1 VTSPDGSA
9 AVARARLLVL
19 GAAVLWSLSGLFL
32 KSPVIEGIE
41 PLAARGPLVACW
53 RTLFAALVV
62 APFVRWRRVR
72 WRWGLLPLMASFA
85 AMNLLFVTAMTCAD
99 AGNVIFL
106 QYTAPLWVCLG
117 GWLWLRESTG
127 RAGLGA
133 LVLGMAGV
141 AVIGWGA
148 RGDAQLAGAL
158 LALGAGVAYA
168 GVILALRALHGEDA
182 AWLVF
187 LCFATSWLVTLPW
200 ALSFE
205 RGLAGD
211 EWLWV
216 GALGVLQMAA
226 AYGLFALG
234 VRHLT
239 APEASLITLVEPVL
253 NPLWVWLAWGVA
265 IQGYTVAGGA
275 LIVLGLALRYRRE
288 VRSAG

>member
-9 AVARARLLVL
+9 AVVRARLLVL
-19 GAAVLWSLSGLFL
+19 GAAVLWSTSGLFL
-32 KSPVIEGIE
+32 KSPAIEGIE

-53 RTLFAALVV
+53 RTLFAALAV

-72 WRWGLLPLMASFA
+72 WRWELLPLIASFA
-85 AMNLLFVTAMTCAD
+85 AMNLLFVTAMTRAD

-117 GWLWLRESTG
+117 GWFLLRESTG
-127 RAGLGA
+127 RAGLGTLA
-133 LVLGMAGV
+133 LGMAGI

-148 RGDAQLAGAL
+148 RGDAQLDGAL
-158 LALGAGVAYA
+158 LALGAGVAYV
-168 GVILALRALHGEDA
+168 GVIIALRALHGEDA

-187 LCFATSWLVTLPW
+187 ICFAMSWLVTLPW
-200 ALSFE
+200 AQHQDRALV
-205 RGLAGD
+205 GD

-216 GALGVLQMAA
+216 GALGALQMAA

-265 IQGYTVAGGA
+265 VQGYTVAGGT
-275 LIVLGLALRYRRE
+275 LIVLGLVLRYGRE
-288 VRSAG
+288 ARPVG